1 MATTAFDV
9 VLKDI
14 EERRETIA
22 RALVDGGARD
32 YSEYRDMCGQVRG
45 LSIAH
50 SFITD
55 LVRKMEQQDD
65 E

>member
-1 MATTAFDV
+1 MATAFDV

-14 EERRETIA
+14 DERRDMLA
-22 RALVDGGARD
+22 KALMEGSAKD
-32 YSEYRDMCGQVRG
+32 YSEYRSMCGEIRG
-45 LSIAH
+45 LSVAH

-55 LVRKMEQQDD
+55 LVRKMETYD

>member
-1 MATTAFDV
+1 MAATVFDV

-14 EERRETIA
+14 EERRDAIA
-22 RALVDGGARD
+22 QALISGAAKD
-32 YSEYRDMCGQVRG
+32 FPEYKSMCGEVRG
-45 LSIAH
+45 LSLAH

-55 LVRKMEQQDD
+55 LVRKMETDN

>member
-1 MATTAFDV
+1 MAATVFDV

-14 EERRETIA
+14 EERRDVIA
-22 RALVDGGARD
+22 QALISGAAKD
-32 YSEYRDMCGQVRG
+32 FPEYKSMCGEVRG
-45 LSIAH
+45 LSLAH

-55 LVRKMEQQDD
+55 LVRKMETDN

>member
-1 MATTAFDV
+1 MATTVFDV
-9 VLKDI
+9 LLKNI
-14 EERRETIA
+14 EEKRDITA
-22 RALVDGGARD
+22 RALIDGGARD
-32 YSEYRDMCGQVRG
+32 YAEYKSMCGEIRG

-55 LVRKMEQQDD
+55 LVRKLEREED

>member
-1 MATTAFDV
+1 MATAFSV

-14 EERRETIA
+14 EEHRESIA
-22 RALVDGGARD
+22 RALIDGAAKD
-32 YSEYRDMCGQVRG
+32 YAEYKSMTGEVRG
-45 LSIAH
+45 LSLAH

-55 LVRKMEQQDD
+55 LVRKMEQAED